1 MILTNNST
9 NKQNIYL
16 TWLPKYR
23 EVTVEYWREKPA
35 VSTQE
40 AGLKLEYNIPS
51 SLNYGSSKFG
61 SEIEDNL
68 DAGIFS
74 LVWQDWKIPR

>member
-1 MILTNNST
+1 M
-9 NKQNIYL
+9 
-16 TWLPKYR
+16 
-23 EVTVEYWREKPA
+23 EYWREKPA

-51 SLNYGSSKFG
+51 SLNYDSSKFG

-74 LVWQDWKIPR
+74 LV